1 MNKMGK
7 KSKSLLLAGIAA
19 GAYAYFKKPENR
31 DKAVEAFNS
40 TKIKVNDFVE
50 TKKQSIQAKV
60 NDMKENENQAN
71 QENDAVDEKE
81 LDYMLD
87 EKEMV
92 SEGAMT
98 TVQYH
103 NDEVQDRL
111 ETKERNYFIDD
122 KNMVSEGALTK
133 VHYEDAEEQL
143 QADEDK
149 LVEKAKLDSDKN
161 LG

>member
-1 MNKMGK
+1 MGK
-7 KSKSLLLAGIAA
+7 KSTSLLLAGIAA

-40 TKIKVNDFVE
+40 TKVKVNDFLETQRQVIQTKVDELNDSKKVE
-50 TKKQSIQAKV
+50 DDVESTI
-60 NDMKENENQAN
+60 
-71 QENDAVDEKE
+71 DEKE
-81 LDYMLD
+81 MDYMID

-98 TVQYH
+98 KVQYH
-103 NDEVQDRL
+103 NDEVQERL
-111 ETKERNYFIDD
+111 DTKERNYFIDD

-143 QADEDK
+143 HADEDK
-149 LVEKAKLDSDKN
+149 LAEKTNADSDKN
-161 LG
+161 HN

>member
-1 MNKMGK
+1 MGK
-7 KSKSLLLAGIAA
+7 KSTSLLLAGIAA

-40 TKIKVNDFVE
+40 TKGKVNDFLE
-50 TKKQSIQAKV
+50 TQRQVIQTK
-60 NDMKENENQAN
+60 
-71 QENDAVDEKE
+71 VDELNESKKATDDADTPMTEKE
-81 LDYMLD
+81 MDYMLD

-143 QADEDK
+143 QADEDD
-149 LVEKAKLDSDKN
+149 LVEKTKSDSDKI
-161 LG
+161 

>member
-1 MNKMGK
+1 MGK
-7 KSKSLLLAGIAA
+7 KSTSLLLAGIAA

-40 TKIKVNDFVE
+40 TKVKVNDFVE
-50 TKKQSIQAKV
+50 TQKQSIQAKV
-60 NDMKENENQAN
+60 NDLKENAKETNEAT
-71 QENDAVDEKE
+71 QEVQSSRTAEEKE
-81 LDYMLD
+81 LDYMLN

-103 NDEVQDRL
+103 NDEVQERL

-133 VHYEDAEEQL
+133 VKYEDAEEQF
-143 QADEDK
+143 QTDEDK
-149 LVEKAKLDSDKN
+149 N
-161 LG
+161 LN

>member
-1 MNKMGK
+1 MGK
-7 KSKSLLLAGIAA
+7 KSTSLLLAGIAA

-40 TKIKVNDFVE
+40 TKVKVNEFVE
-50 TKKQSIQAKV
+50 TQKQSIQTKV
-60 NDMKENENQAN
+60 NDLKESTREENQTN
-71 QENDAVDEKE
+71 QENSPMEEKE

-103 NDEVQDRL
+103 NDEVQERL

-133 VHYEDAEEQL
+133 VKYEDAEEQL
-143 QADEDK
+143 QADEDQLADK
-149 LVEKAKLDSDKN
+149 VKVDSDKN

>member
-1 MNKMGK
+1 MGK
-7 KSKSLLLAGIAA
+7 KSTSLLLAGIAA

-40 TKIKVNDFVE
+40 TKGKVNDFLE
-50 TKKQSIQAKV
+50 TQRQVIQTK
-60 NDMKENENQAN
+60 
-71 QENDAVDEKE
+71 VDELNDSKKATEDADAPMTEKE
-81 LDYMLD
+81 MDYMLD

-143 QADEDK
+143 QADEDD
-149 LVEKAKLDSDKN
+149 LVEKTKSDSDKI
-161 LG
+161 